1 MSDHA
6 SGQQDRK
13 SSGGAMWSAA
23 DFWVQ
28 QVSQLLTFVLVG
40 NILGPTVV
48 GIMTMA
54 LVTTLFLATF
64 LENGFSDTLIQ
75 KAELRSDHFDTAFW
89 LMLAIGGVE
98 ALVLLG
104 LTPVIAWIFSEPQL
118 KEILP
123 LMAIGLPFIGI
134 TACYTGVLQRQL
146 KFRQLATRSIFAYG
160 SGFAVAFL
168 LARHGFGIYSLVG
181 FFLVSRMVDAVLIIA
196 VSGMRPGFHV
206 TREALAEIVDYG
218 KHRVAHQAVT
228 YFTSQFDRFIIG
240 IFLGAHALGLYAI
253 AERLVSAL
261 VNGISGVFQRVA
273 FPVLS
278 ARQHDRPSFEEAVR
292 NFLTAANLVSI
303 PVFFGLALTSDRL
316 IAVLFTDNWSG
327 VVPLM
332 VVMCAVGLVHP
343 SNYVLTAS
351 TNALGYPQIVLK
363 ISVIVLVMR
372 VVAGLIGAQFNVM
385 AVAMAN
391 ASVYLLSLP
400 VFLIV
405 ANDLYRG
412 RWGYLFSGSWRPVL
426 ASCAMAFAVWPAGRF
441 LSDQNEVVA
450 LASEVVIGAVS
461 YAVAIKLLAPALFED
476 ALRMVLRRA

>member
-1 MSDHA
+1 
-6 SGQQDRK
+6 
-13 SSGGAMWSAA
+13 
-23 DFWVQ
+23 
-28 QVSQLLTFVLVG
+28 
-40 NILGPTVV
+40 
-48 GIMTMA
+48 MTMA

-75 KAELRSDHFDTAFW
+75 KAELRPDHFDTAFW
-89 LMLAIGGVE
+89 MLLALGAGLG
-98 ALVLLG
+98 LVLLG
-104 LTPVIAWIFSEPQL
+104 LTPVIAWLFSEPKL
-118 KEILP
+118 KDILP

-134 TACYTGVLQRQL
+134 TACYMGVLQRQL

-160 SGFAVAFL
+160 AGFFVAFL
-168 LARHGFGIYSLVG
+168 LARNSFGIYSLVG
-181 FFLVSRMVDAVLIIA
+181 FFLVSRIVDAVLIIL
-196 VSGMRPGFHV
+196 VSGMRPGFNI
-206 TREALAEIVDYG
+206 TREAFAEILDYG

-240 IFLGAHALGLYAI
+240 IFLGAHSLGLYAI

-278 ARQHDRPSFEEAVR
+278 ARQNDRPSFNEAVR

-316 IAVLFTDNWSG
+316 IAVLFTDSWTG

-332 VVMCAVGLVHP
+332 VVLCAVGLVHP

-351 TNALGYPQIVLK
+351 TNALGHPEVVLK
-363 ISVIVLVMR
+363 ISVIVLLMR
-372 VVAGLIGAQFNVM
+372 IVAGLIGAQFDVM
-385 AVAMAN
+385 AVALAN
-391 ASVYLLSLP
+391 ATTYLLSLP

-405 ANDLYRG
+405 ANALYRDK
-412 RWGYLFSGSWRPVL
+412 WLYLFSGSWRPVV
-426 ASCAMAFAVWPAGRF
+426 ASLVMACVVWPAGQA
-441 LSDQNEVVA
+441 LHGQNEVLA
-450 LASEVVIGAVS
+450 LVTEVLAGAAS
-461 YAVAIKLLAPALFED
+461 YAIAIKLVAPELFED

>member
-6 SGQQDRK
+6 AGQENRK
-13 SSGGAMWSAA
+13 SPGGALWSAA

-28 QVSQLLTFVLVG
+28 QVSQLLTFILVG

-48 GIMTMA
+48 GVMTMA
-54 LVTTLFLATF
+54 LVVTLLLATF

-89 LMLAIGGVE
+89 LMLAIGAGE
-98 ALVLLG
+98 GLLLLVA
-104 LTPVIAWIFSEPQL
+104 TPVIAWAFSEPQL
-118 KEILP
+118 KDILP

-160 SGFAVAFL
+160 AGFTTAYL
-168 LARHGFGIYSLVG
+168 LAHNGFGIYSLVG
-181 FFLVSRMVDAVLIIA
+181 FFLVARIVDAVLIIL
-196 VSGMRPGFHV
+196 VSGIRPGFHV
-206 TREALAEIVDYG
+206 TREAFDEIIDYG

-278 ARQHDRPSFEEAVR
+278 ARQNDRPAFEEAMR
-292 NFLTAANLVSI
+292 NFLTAANFVSI

-316 IAVLFTDNWSG
+316 IDVLFTDDWSG

-332 VVMCAVGLVHP
+332 MVLCAVGLVHP
-343 SNYVLTAS
+343 SNYVLTAA
-351 TNALGYPQIVLK
+351 TNAAGAPKTVLK
-363 ISVIVLVMR
+363 ISIIVLALR
-372 VVAGLIGAQFNVM
+372 VVAGLIGAQFSVM
-385 AVAMAN
+385 AVAIAN
-391 ASVYLLSLP
+391 ASVYLISLP

-412 RWGYLFSGSWRPVL
+412 RWGYLFAGSWRPVL
-426 ASCAMAFAVWPAGRF
+426 ASGVMACVVWPASRF
-441 LSDQNEVVA
+441 LHAQNEVLA
-450 LASEVVIGAVS
+450 LASEVLAGALS
-461 YAVAIKLLAPALFED
+461 YMIAIKLMAPELFQD
-476 ALRMVLRRA
+476 AVRMVLRRA